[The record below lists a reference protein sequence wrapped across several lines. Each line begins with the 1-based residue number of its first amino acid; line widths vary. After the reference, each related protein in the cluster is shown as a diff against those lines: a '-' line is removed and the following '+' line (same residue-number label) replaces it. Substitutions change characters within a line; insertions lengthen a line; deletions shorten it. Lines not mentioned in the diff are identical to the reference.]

1 MGRIDQETFVCIDC
15 EMTGLDPQE
24 DRIIEVGLMKFRL
37 NEILDQFESL
47 VNPERTIPEASIE
60 YHHITDDMVVG
71 KPTMTQIIPHLIDKI
86 GNYIVVGHG
95 VGFDIELIA
104 LAADRAGIPHRLRSL
119 RILDTLRMA
128 RLYGECPVNSLEQL
142 RKHFNIP
149 FEGAHRA
156 LNDVIVNK
164 EVFRFLAMKY
174 KTTEQLFEALSR
186 PILMKVMPLG
196 KYKGR
201 PIKEIPI
208 DYLKYVAHKEFDQDL
223 LYSIRSEIK
232 RRKKGPVFGEAGNP
246 FSTL

>member
-1 MGRIDQETFVCIDC
+1 MGKIDQEVFVCVDC

-37 NEILDQFESL
+37 DEVLDQYETL
-47 VNPERTIPEASIE
+47 VNPERSIPEASIE
-60 YHHITDDMVVG
+60 YHHITDEMVVG
-71 KPTMTQIIPHLIDKI
+71 KPTMAQVIPHLIDKI
-86 GNYIVVGHG
+86 GNHIVVGHG

-128 RLYGECPVNSLEQL
+128 RLYGESPTNSLEQL

-164 EVFRFLAMKY
+164 EVFRFLAMKF
-174 KTTEQLFEALSR
+174 KTTEQLFEALSK
-186 PILMKVMPLG
+186 PILMKTMPLG

-201 PIKEIPI
+201 LLKEIPL

-223 LYSIRSEIK
+223 LFSIRSEIK
-232 RRKKGPVFGEAGNP
+232 KRKKGPVFGEAGNP
-246 FSTL
+246 FSAL